1 MYLLQY
7 QVYLRNAV
15 MFCFLTDVVLKT
27 YALRKQYF
35 DMPNSYIEF
44 ASGIMIIVYC
54 LASWLWELGQ

>member
-1 MYLLQY
+1 
-7 QVYLRNAV
+7 